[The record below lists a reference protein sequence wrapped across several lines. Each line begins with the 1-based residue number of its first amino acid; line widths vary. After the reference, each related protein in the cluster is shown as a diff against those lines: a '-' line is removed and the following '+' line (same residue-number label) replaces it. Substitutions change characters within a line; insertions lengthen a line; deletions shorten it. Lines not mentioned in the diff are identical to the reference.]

1 MNNPKI
7 YLVALLFC
15 SLVLV
20 ITLWLKPQFNSETIQ
35 ATVISQTLTQSL
47 DGHRR
52 YLNVETEHAQN
63 LLVQSDA
70 KIDCPEGS
78 TVTLKQQAGVFSNV
92 VSYAVIKCKQ

>member
-7 YLVALLFC
+7 YLVALLLS

-20 ITLWLKPQFNSETIQ
+20 MALWLKPQFNSETIQ

-52 YLNVETEHAQN
+52 YLNVKTDDARS

-78 TVTLKQQAGVFSNV
+78 TVALKQQTGFFSNV
-92 VSYAVIKCKQ
+92 VSYTVLKCKQ